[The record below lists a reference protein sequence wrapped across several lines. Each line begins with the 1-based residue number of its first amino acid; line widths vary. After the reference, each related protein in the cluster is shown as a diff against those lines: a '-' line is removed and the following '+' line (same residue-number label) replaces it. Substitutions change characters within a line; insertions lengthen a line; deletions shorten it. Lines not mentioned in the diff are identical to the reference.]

1 MSALEKVVRHLGLYK
16 FWFHFFG
23 GNYSSDNMDMNIC
36 KQELENYNPNPKT
49 SCIQEHTLKP
59 KI

>member
-36 KQELENYNPNPKT
+36 KQELENYNPRFG
-49 SCIQEHTLKP
+49 LG
-59 KI
+59 